1 MSTLAV
7 ELRSEANER
16 LAREIMTDINF
27 GASNAG
33 RSLQKA
39 IGPSEVGT
47 PCMRKLAY
55 RMNEVESV
63 NSGDKWLATI
73 GTAVHSWLAD
83 TYTAKNKALGRE
95 RYLLEARV
103 EVTGELGGSVDVY
116 DKDLEMVLDWKVV
129 GETSLKKYKKSGPGE
144 QYRSQVHLY
153 AKGFSNAGYKVQHV
167 AIAFLP
173 RGGSLRG
180 LHLWSE
186 SYDVTVADA
195 ALTRLEA
202 VRSVV
207 NTVGLDAMRLLP
219 GVEAFC
225 NFCDFYLPA
234 STEFRVG
241 CPGADVQPNP
251 TQSKENK

>member
-1 MSTLAV
+1 MMNTE
-7 ELRSEANER
+7 ELT
-16 LAREIMTDINF
+16 REIISSINF
-27 GASNAG
+27 ATSNAS

-55 RMNEVESV
+55 RMNEVEAV
-63 NSGDKWLATI
+63 NTSDKWLATI

-83 TYTAKNKALGRE
+83 AYEAKNVALGRRRYIIEE
-95 RYLLEARV
+95 RVA
-103 EVTGELGGSVDVY
+103 VTGELGGSVDIY
-116 DKDLEMVLDWKVV
+116 DADLELVMDWKIV

-153 AKGFSNAGYKVQHV
+153 GKGFVNAGYKVSHV

-186 SYDVTVADA
+186 SFDVSIADA
-195 ALTRLEA
+195 ALTRLDA

-219 GVEAFC
+219 GVESFC

-241 CPGADVQPNP
+241 CPGADVVQPNP

>member
-1 MSTLAV
+1 MNT
-7 ELRSEANER
+7 EA
-16 LAREIMTDINF
+16 LSREIISSINF
-27 GASNAG
+27 ATSNAS

-55 RMNEVESV
+55 RMNEIQPV
-63 NSGDKWLATI
+63 NTSDKWLATI

-83 TYTAKNKALGRE
+83 TYEAKNKALGRKRYIIEE
-95 RYLLEARV
+95 RVA
-103 EVTGELGGSVDVY
+103 VTGELGGSVDIY
-116 DKDLEMVLDWKVV
+116 DADLELVMDWKIV

-153 AKGFSNAGYKVQHV
+153 GKGFINGGYKVSHV

-180 LHLWSE
+180 LHIWSE
-186 SYDVTVADA
+186 SFDVTVADA

-207 NTVGLDAMRLLP
+207 NTVGLEAMRLLP
-219 GVEAFC
+219 GVESFC

-234 STEFRVG
+234 STEFQVG
-241 CPGADVQPNP
+241 CPGSDVIQSNP

>member
-1 MSTLAV
+1 MINTEDLT
-7 ELRSEANER
+7 
-16 LAREIMTDINF
+16 REILSDINF
-27 GASNAG
+27 SAANAG

-55 RMNEVESV
+55 RMLEIEPV
-63 NSGDKWLATI
+63 NKPDLWLATI

-83 TYTAKNKALGRE
+83 SYKAKNEALGRQ
-95 RYLLEARV
+95 RYLIEERV
-103 EVTGELGGSVDVY
+103 SVTDELGGSVDVY
-116 DKDLEMVLDWKVV
+116 DTELKLVMDWKIV
-129 GETSLKKYKKSGPGE
+129 GETSLKKYKKSGPGD
-144 QYRSQVHLY
+144 QYRHQVHLY
-153 AKGFSNAGYKVQHV
+153 GKGFTNAGYEVKHV

-186 SYDVTVADA
+186 AFDVSVADA
-195 ALTRLEA
+195 AITRLDA

-207 NTVGLDAMRLLP
+207 NTVGDEAMRLLP
-219 GVEAFC
+219 GVESFC
-225 NFCDFYLPA
+225 NFCAYYLPA

-241 CPGADVQPNP
+241 CPGADVIQPNP
-251 TQSKENK
+251 TQLKEIK